1 MNRIKGI
8 LYAAVSSSTFG
19 LAPFFSLTLLLAGF
33 SAFEVLSYRWG
44 VATIALTLFG
54 WCSGCSFRLEKKDFL
69 VVLLLSLL
77 RAVTSFSLLIA
88 YQNIATGVASTI
100 HFMYPLAVSLVM
112 MYFFQEKKSLWV
124 MFAVFM
130 SLLGAALLS
139 SGELEAKNGDTIVGL
154 VAACVSVFSYAGYIV
169 GVRMTR
175 AVRINSTVLTCYVMG
190 LGTVLYFIGALTT
203 SGLQL
208 VADGYTWLIIL
219 GLALPATAISNITLV
234 RAIKYAG
241 PTLTSILGAMEPL
254 TAVVIGVFVF
264 KELFTL
270 NSAIGII
277 LILLAVS
284 VVIFRKQKMKE
295 YK

>member
-139 SGELEAKNGDTIVGL
+139 SGKLEAKNGDTIVGL

-203 SGLQL
+203 SGLRL

-284 VVIFRKQKMKE
+284 VVIFRKQKNE
-295 YK
+295 RV